1 MVFCSVVFLK
11 SEQPWGSTCPAHQMP
26 SPLELKGCQA
36 NPQGISLLP
45 HPQSR
50 AVSGDR
56 YLASCQKRVRLAQSG
71 AILSPHLQVSLPN
84 EASGCT
90 GTALGHCS
98 SCCRPCLVGQFAPV
112 LVKSSTELKLLG
124 IPFTHSIQMA
134 SGCSAQALPF
144 THPGTQPTQVGT
156 PPRLC
161 PLMFGPSLLRALSD
175 AKPPTGGQWAAV
187 QM

>member
-1 MVFCSVVFLK
+1 MSSPGAAPAQLTRCPPPRSSKDAKQILKVSV
-11 SEQPWGSTCPAHQMP
+11 SYHTHSHAP
-26 SPLELKGCQA
+26 SL
-36 NPQGISLLP
+36 
-45 HPQSR
+45 
-50 AVSGDR
+50 GDR

-98 SCCRPCLVGQFAPV
+98 SCRRPCLVGQFAPV

-134 SGCSAQALPF
+134 SGCSAQAPPF

-156 PPRLC
+156 PPRLS
-161 PLMFGPSLLRALSD
+161 PLTFGPCY
-175 AKPPTGGQWAAV
+175 
-187 QM
+187 

>member
-45 HPQSR
+45 HPQSP

-84 EASGCT
+84 EASGYT

-98 SCCRPCLVGQFAPV
+98 SCRRPCLVGQFAPV